1 VTRRSLF
8 AAAVLALLSSPM
20 DAQERFGSGAPD
32 QHYRAGRTFT
42 PTIGFAEAYDT
53 NVSLS
58 SEVSWPLEI
67 AGNCLPSCAD
77 FSAAPEMSLRRG
89 IR

>member
-1 VTRRSLF
+1 VIRRSLLF
-8 AAAVLALLSSPM
+8 AAAVALLSSPM
-20 DAQERFGSGAPD
+20 GAQERLGSEAPD
-32 QHYRAGRTFT
+32 QHYQAGWTFT
-42 PTIGFAEAYDT
+42 PTIGFTEAYDT